1 MGINGLTTAE
11 KVSAEGLVLAA
22 AGIVIQIVAGSDLF
36 PTIPPGP
43 VILILGAG
51 LIAFGPRSW
60 ARYVALIIPIFLLVG
75 ATTAGVVATDSWVDQ
90 LRRPEQTGIFLGTVL
105 QFTAI
110 AVALVA
116 GIRIWQEAGRNGAP
130 GVQRDNF

>member
-1 MGINGLTTAE
+1 MSIAGLTTAE
-11 KVSAEGLVLAA
+11 KVSVAGLILAA
-22 AGIVIQIVAGSDLF
+22 AGIEIQIVAGPDLF

-51 LIAFGPRSW
+51 LVAFGPRSW

-75 ATTAGVVATDSWVDQ
+75 ATVAGSVATDSWIDQ
-90 LRRPEQTGIFLGTVL
+90 LRRPDQTGIFLGTVL

-110 AVALVA
+110 VIALVA
-116 GIRIWQEAGRNGAP
+116 GIRIWQGAGRKGAP
-130 GVQRDNF
+130 GGSAP